1 MLALTLSNKDDSILL
16 HSEQSAAF
24 CTYSNDKTLNDKT
37 LSLLPKASSD
47 LTICAPL
54 ENIEIFLNTSVNSKK
69 FVRSFTS
76 QGLILTD
83 F

>member
-1 MLALTLSNKDDSILL
+1 MLAFYLSNKDDSIPL
-16 HSEQSAAF
+16 HSGQSAAF

-69 FVRSFTS
+69 SIRCSTTQIS
-76 QGLILTD
+76 SS
-83 F
+83 